1 MQHRVDRRRRFDAS
15 RPCGLCRAQS
25 AGRRRGYHARTRKQ
39 KGIVLDTITIIGFA
53 AGFLTTI
60 AFIPQVLKIWKT
72 RSAKDV
78 SLPAFA
84 TFTVGIAGWI
94 AFGILKQDPPII
106 LWNVVTFVLAAAIL
120 AMKVRFG

>member
-1 MQHRVDRRRRFDAS
+1 M
-15 RPCGLCRAQS
+15 
-25 AGRRRGYHARTRKQ
+25 
-39 KGIVLDTITIIGFA
+39 
-53 AGFLTTI
+53 
-60 AFIPQVLKIWKT
+60 LKIWKT

-106 LWNVVTFVLAAAIL
+106 LWNVVTFALAAAIL
-120 AMKVRFG
+120 AMKVKFG